1 MSAHLDA
8 VNRATRTFVQGLLV
22 DVSAA
27 VVLVATTQ
35 LGDLRWTQAYWT
47 ALGLLL
53 IKTALSAGVSYV
65 GRRVA
70 PPPAVLAAVPAG
82 GTPSPKTF

>member
-8 VNRATRTFVQGLLV
+8 LNRALRTLVQGLLV
-22 DVSAA
+22 DVSGA
-27 VVLVATTQ
+27 VVLVATQQ
-35 LGDLRWTQAYWT
+35 LADLQWTKAYWA

-53 IKTALSAGVSYV
+53 IKTVVSTGVAYV